1 MKFPWFRKKRERRN
15 YAVADAWQTK
25 MEQPVYTSWT
35 LEKAVKEGY
44 RANGWVYRAVNL
56 ITKAAASVPWKVV
69 NEDGESLP
77 KHHISVLLDRPNPHI
92 SRQDLFELIISWL
105 ELSGNSYLKKVQ
117 SGERT
122 VELWPISPDR
132 LRPVPAKDVSEWL
145 AGYALDE
152 SNGVSFESED
162 IIHHKFFN
170 PANPLL
176 GIAPLEAAAKTVDC
190 DNEQQDFN
198 KAAMQNRGVVDGVM
212 TFEREFEDQKDAD
225 VVADSL
231 NERHAGP
238 KNARRIRVVGSN
250 ARYHRMSLTPVE
262 MDFGVSRKFNRDEI
276 FIILGVPPQYAGA
289 QESSTYNNYSTSE
302 LIFWLSTVIPLLDD
316 LADTFTHSLHS
327 ELNPGEKIQ
336 PDLSNVPVLRAALFT
351 KSETAEKLFKMGV
364 PFKQL
369 NAVFKFGFNEFPGWD
384 VPMPSQS
391 TTEKASAE
399 RKRLT
404 LIEKRAV
411 DDEQDE
417 IENTAE
423 NIMKPVFEELFEK
436 QRKAIFAD
444 FDKTG
449 GANVTE
455 IIEDSNDDWEKT
467 LNGFYVTIGVKFGS
481 DITIEKRQAEDEIS
495 ALLEEYLDEEKLV
508 LTEVSFI
515 SDTTV
520 SLILQQ
526 MEEGLEQ
533 GWATKELQ
541 QAIIDVGTFS
551 PARALMLARTITGNA
566 ANLGQWKSAELS
578 GATHKTWITAGF
590 EVRDSHK
597 KMQGKTVK
605 IDEDFKIGKEKAR
618 YPLDNRL
625 SPGNRVNCRCTLTY
639 EVEG

>member
-1 MKFPWFRKKRERRN
+1 MKIPWFRKKQEKRN
-15 YAVADAWQTK
+15 YAVSDAWQTK
-25 MEQPVYTSWT
+25 TGQPIYTTWT
-35 LEKAVKEGY
+35 VAKAVAEGY
-44 RANGWVYRAVNL
+44 RANGWVYKAVNL
-56 ITKAAASVPWKVV
+56 ITKAAASIPWNVV

-77 KHHISVLLDRPNPHI
+77 NHHLSVLFDRPNPHI
-92 SRQDLFELIISWL
+92 SRLDLFELIISWL
-105 ELSGNSYLKKVQ
+105 ELSGNSYLNKVKV
-117 SGERT
+117 GERT
-122 VELWPISPDR
+122 AELWPISPDR
-132 LRPVPAKDVSEWL
+132 LRPVPTKIITEWI

-152 SNGVSFESED
+152 SPRVAYEPAD

-170 PANPLL
+170 PSNPLL

-212 TFEREFEDQKDAD
+212 TFEREFENQEDAD
-225 VVADSL
+225 AIRDKL
-231 NERHAGP
+231 NERLAGS
-238 KNARRIRVVGSN
+238 KNARRIQVVGSN
-250 ARYHRMSLTPVE
+250 AEYHRMSLTPVE

-276 FIILGVPPQYAGA
+276 FIIFGVPPQYAGA

-302 LIFWLSTVIPLLDD
+302 LIFWLSTIIPLLDD
-316 LADTFTHSLHS
+316 LADTFNHSFHN

-336 PDLSNVPVLRAALFT
+336 YDISNVAVLRAALFT
-351 KSETAEKLFKMGV
+351 KSETAKKLFEMGV

-369 NAVFKFGFNEFPGWD
+369 NAVFKFGFSEFPGWED
-384 VPMPSQS
+384 SIPSQS
-391 TTEKASAE
+391 KPAE
-399 RKRLT
+399 TPAKRKRLT
-404 LIEKRAV
+404 LIEKREV
-411 DDEQDE
+411 SDEQEE
-417 IENTAE
+417 IENVAE

-444 FDKTG
+444 IDKTG
-449 GANVTE
+449 GQNVTD
-455 IIEDSNDDWEKT
+455 IIEDSNDDWEKV
-467 LNGFYVTIGVKFGS
+467 LNGFYITIGAKVGS
-481 DITIEKRQAEDEIS
+481 DITVEKRQAEDEIT
-495 ALLEEYLDEEKLV
+495 ALLEEYLEEEKLV

-526 MEEGLEQ
+526 MEEGLTQ

-605 IDEDFKIGKEKAR
+605 IDEDFTVGKEKAR

-625 SPGNRVNCRCTLTY
+625 SPGNRVNCRCTMTY
-639 EVEG
+639 TVED

>member
-1 MKFPWFRKKRERRN
+1 MKFPWFKKKQEKRN
-15 YAVADAWQTK
+15 YAVADSWQTK
-25 MEQPVYTSWT
+25 IGQPIYTSWT
-35 LEKAVKEGY
+35 IEKAVKEGY

-56 ITKAAASVPWKVV
+56 ITKAAASVPWEVV

-105 ELSGNSYLKKVQ
+105 ELSGNSYLKKVHV
-117 SGERT
+117 GERT
-122 VELWPISPDR
+122 AELWPISPDR
-132 LRPVPAKDVSEWL
+132 LHPVPTKDISEWL

-152 SNGVSFESED
+152 SPRVAYEPQD
-162 IIHHKFFN
+162 VIHHKFFN

-176 GIAPLEAAAKTVDC
+176 GIAPLEAAARTVDC

-238 KNARRIRVVGSN
+238 KNARRIAVVGSN
-250 ARYHRMSLTPVE
+250 AKYHRTSLTPVE
-262 MDFGVSRKFNRDEI
+262 MDFGVSRKYNRDEI
-276 FIILGVPPQYAGA
+276 FIIFGVPPQYAGA

-316 LADTFTHSLHS
+316 LADTFNHSFHN

-336 PDLSNVPVLRAALFT
+336 YDISNVSVLRAALFT

-369 NAVFKFGFNEFPGWD
+369 NAVFKFGFSEFPGWED
-384 VPMPSQS
+384 SLPSQS
-391 TTEKASAE
+391 IPTETPVK
-399 RKRLT
+399 RKLLT
-404 LIEKRAV
+404 LIEKRSV
-411 DDEQDE
+411 GDEQKEIDE
-417 IENTAE
+417 TAE

-444 FDKTG
+444 IEKTG
-449 GANVTE
+449 GGNVTE
-455 IIEDSNDDWEKT
+455 IIEDSSDDWEKT
-467 LNGFYVTIGVKFGS
+467 LTGFYLTIGAKFGS
-481 DITIEKRQAEDEIS
+481 DITVEKRQAEDEIT
-495 ALLEEYLDEEKLV
+495 ALLEEYLEEEKLI

-526 MEEGLEQ
+526 MEEGLDQ
-533 GWATKELQ
+533 GWATKDLQ

-566 ANLGQWKSAELS
+566 ANLGQWKSAQLS
-578 GATHKTWITAGF
+578 GATHKTWATAGF

-597 KMQGKTVK
+597 KMNGKTVK
-605 IDEDFKIGKEKAR
+605 IDEDFTVGKEKAR

>member
-1 MKFPWFRKKRERRN
+1 MKFSWFRKKQEKRN
-15 YAVADAWQTK
+15 YAVADMWQTQ
-25 MEQPVYTSWT
+25 MGQPVYTAWT
-35 LEKAVKEGY
+35 VSKAVKEGY

-56 ITKAAASVPWKVV
+56 ITKAAASVPWRVV

-77 KHHISVLLDRPNPHI
+77 NHHLTLLFNRPHPHI
-92 SRQDLFELIISWL
+92 SRQDLFELIVSWL
-105 ELSGNSYLKKVQ
+105 ELSGNSYLNKVQ

-132 LRPVPAKDVSEWL
+132 LHPVPTKIITEWL

-152 SNGVSFESED
+152 SRVPTYEPKD
-162 IIHHKFFN
+162 IIHHKLFN

-190 DNEQQDFN
+190 DNDQRDFN
-198 KAAMQNRGVVDGVM
+198 KSAMQNRCVVDGVM
-212 TFEREFEDQKDAD
+212 SFEREFESQDDAKDIAD
-225 VVADSL
+225 KL

-238 KNARRIRVVGSN
+238 KNARRIKVVGSN
-250 ARYHRMSLTPVE
+250 AKYHRTSLSPVE
-262 MDFGVSRKFNRDEI
+262 MDFGESRKFNRDEI
-276 FIILGVPPQYAGA
+276 FIIFGVPPQYAGA
-289 QESSTYNNYSTSE
+289 QESSTFNNYSTSE
-302 LIFWLSTVIPLLDD
+302 LIFWLATIIPLLDD
-316 LADTFTHSLHS
+316 LADTFNHSLYD

-336 PDLSNVPVLRAALFT
+336 YDLSNVSVIRAALYT
-351 KSETAEKLFKMGV
+351 KTETAKKLFEMGV
-364 PFKQL
+364 PFNQL
-369 NAVFKFGFNEFPGWD
+369 NSVFSFGFQEFPGWD
-384 VPMPSQS
+384 VPMPAQS
-391 TTEKASAE
+391 TPAETPAE

-404 LIEKRAV
+404 LIEKRQIN
-411 DDEQDE
+411 DEQEE
-417 IENTAE
+417 IEATAE
-423 NIMKPVFEELFEK
+423 NIMKPIFEELFEK

-444 FDKTG
+444 IEKTG
-449 GANVTE
+449 GQNVTD
-455 IIEDSNDDWEKT
+455 IVEDSNEEWEKV

-481 DITIEKRQAEDEIS
+481 DITVEKRQAEDEIT

-526 MEEGLEQ
+526 MEEGLIQ

-578 GATHKTWITAGF
+578 GATHKTWITSGF

-597 KMQGKTVK
+597 KMNGKTVK
-605 IDEDFKIGKEKAR
+605 IDKDFIVGGKSAR

-625 SPGNRVNCRCTLTY
+625 PPGERCNCRCTLTY
-639 EVEG
+639 GVEE